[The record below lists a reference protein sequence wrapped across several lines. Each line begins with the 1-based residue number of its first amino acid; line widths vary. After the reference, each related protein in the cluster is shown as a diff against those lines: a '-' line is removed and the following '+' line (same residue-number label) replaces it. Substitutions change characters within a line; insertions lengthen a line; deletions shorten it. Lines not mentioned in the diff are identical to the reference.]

1 MTGYAMNQ
9 AQVYRIKGTRLAT
22 VKKFSERINEGLA
35 SGEFMPEDRLE
46 LLMPWVEVNADKYL
60 YPSSYENHDAVFKSI
75 SLLEKQHPCNI
86 TFEDTVNRIKA
97 LRTKYG
103 FRAKSAEAAKGVDWK
118 ATAHAIRIT
127 QQAIEILD
135 KKTLTFPFD
144 KARVEHLLNIKHGNV
159 PFDDVA
165 AELTELFDK
174 LDTVKETTTLPA
186 ASQELNEKF
195 EAWLKA
201 WLLKVY
207 MS

>member
-1 MTGYAMNQ
+1 
-9 AQVYRIKGTRLAT
+9 
-22 VKKFSERINEGLA
+22 
-35 SGEFMPEDRLE
+35 
-46 LLMPWVEVNADKYL
+46 
-60 YPSSYENHDAVFKSI
+60 
-75 SLLEKQHPCNI
+75 
-86 TFEDTVNRIKA
+86 
-97 LRTKYG
+97 
-103 FRAKSAEAAKGVDWK
+103 
-118 ATAHAIRIT
+118 
-127 QQAIEILD
+127 
-135 KKTLTFPFD
+135 LTFPFD